1 MAPVRR
7 TLTCGQIGGENT
19 GAKTAMTLIN
29 VVGRE
34 RIAIL
39 ASLRNEVLSL
49 PIHSYANRI
58 VWTKS
63 SLEKEPRR
71 EQDGALGA
79 EIEERPRQNLPAS
92 RNMAPAAL

>member
-7 TLTCGQIGGENT
+7 TLTCGQTGCENT

-34 RIAIL
+34 SIAIL

-49 PIHSYANRI
+49 PIHGYANRI
-58 VWTKS
+58 FWTKS

>member
-1 MAPVRR
+1 
-7 TLTCGQIGGENT
+7 
-19 GAKTAMTLIN
+19 MTLIN

-34 RIAIL
+34 SIAIL

-49 PIHSYANRI
+49 PIHGYANRI
-58 VWTKS
+58 FWIKS

-79 EIEERPRQNLPAS
+79 EIEEPPRQNLPAS